1 MSRKP
6 RIGITVN
13 PFVPD
18 WCTGQGMFYKES
30 VSSAGGEPAPL
41 SMDGLGPEEQIAGL
55 DGLVLSGGGDVDPD
69 FYGEAPNGTDMSHV
83 SRERDL

>member
-1 MSRKP
+1 
-6 RIGITVN
+6 
-13 PFVPD
+13 
-18 WCTGQGMFYKES
+18 MFYKES

-69 FYGEAPNGTDMSHV
+69 FYGEAPNGTDMSQV